1 MGTETKG
8 RQPEGEKMGA
18 RREINRYRTTPS
30 GYDYNDVLRR
40 GKAFHRNSFNG
51 IFEMMPYTSPS
62 DGRTLW
68 SAEFE
73 TLPPFKKPDGTRTY
87 KFDETRKR
95 WIEID

>member
-1 MGTETKG
+1 
-8 RQPEGEKMGA
+8 MGA

-40 GKAFHRNSFNG
+40 GKAFHRDSPDG
-51 IFEMMPYTSPS
+51 FEMTPYTSPS

-68 SAEFE
+68 SAEFV
-73 TLPPFKKPDGTRTY
+73 TKPPFKKPDGTRTY
-87 KFDETRKR
+87 QFDEARMR